1 MASVHEA
8 HADVE
13 DHRILKLLGP
23 ADYVTLT
30 GALFG
35 LGSIFASL
43 SHYLEVAAALILLGV
58 LCDFLDGR
66 VARMTGRPGPLGAAL
81 DNLADV
87 VIHLVAVVLFAYAA
101 GLTGPW
107 ALAAYGL
114 FLVAGVL
121 RLARYELVGTIDGY
135 YEGVPTP
142 ASCVIPLIYLA
153 CGYAG
158 WQTGWIP
165 VLYLALA
172 VLMVS
177 TLRIKKW

>member
-1 MASVHEA
+1 MATVREA
-8 HADVE
+8 PAPHE

-30 GALFG
+30 GALSG

-43 SHYLEVAAALILLGV
+43 AGYLEVGAALILLGV

-66 VARMTGRPGPLGAAL
+66 VARMTGRGGPLGAAL
-81 DNLADV
+81 DSLADV
-87 VIHLVAVVLFAYAA
+87 VIHLVAVVVFAYAA
-101 GLTGPW
+101 GLSHPW
-107 ALAAYGL
+107 ALAVYGL

-121 RLARYELVGTIDGY
+121 RLARFELVGTIDGY

-142 ASCVIPLIYLA
+142 ASCVIPLVYLV
-153 CGYAG
+153 CVYAG
-158 WQTGWIP
+158 WHTGWIP
-165 VLYLALA
+165 LIYLALA